1 MSLGYVILSQVVPC
15 PLPSCFI
22 ATGLPGNS
30 HHSFFLTISFQPLTY
45 LPARCHPQP
54 SQCLCPLRRTVSKST
69 GLTCPFAGS
78 WKVNKAQRRHCP
90 ACRLQKCLD
99 AGMKKDMIPWAEARA
114 LRARQARRRAQQASM
129 QQEEREL
136 VQTPGAQTRHMGTTF
151 HQFVQFRPPAHLFT
165 HHQPPTQFPVLPLLT
180 HFADINAFMV
190 QQIIRL
196 TKDLPLSFVTSP
208 YLSGRKHSSFLPWP
222 MEDQISLLKEAAVE
236 CHIALNT
243 TFCLQTQNFLCGP
256 LRYTVEDGVHVGF
269 QEEFFGVLFGFHRT
283 LHRLQLQ
290 EPEYVF
296 MDAMALFSWEAS
308 LKAQKLLFH
317 HLYPNSQL
325 PESIHPGLLVFK
337 PVEWVYPSL
346 GSPGH
351 HAGHPQPPTLS
362 FPTPYLTDQPG
373 ITQREGTDQLQEE
386 IALTLQSYIKGQ
398 QQNPWDQFLYA
409 KLLGLLAELRS
420 INDAYWYQIANIQ
433 GLSTMVPLLQET
445 CS

>member
-1 MSLGYVILSQVVPC
+1 GPVTA
-15 PLPSCFI
+15 I
-22 ATGLPGNS
+22 ATPEARASEEDEPRNCVDCKG
-30 HHSFFLTISFQPLTY
+30 SF
-45 LPARCHPQP
+45 
-54 SQCLCPLRRTVSKST
+54 RRTVSKST

-99 AGMKKDMIPWAEARA
+99 AGMKKDSDDPMGRSPGVAVSKTGPATGTASVDAAE
-114 LRARQARRRAQQASM
+114 
-129 QQEEREL
+129 EEREL
-136 VQTPGAQTRHMGTTF
+136 VQTLPGPKLATWAPRLTSLCSSGSSVH
-151 HQFVQFRPPAHLFT
+151 PSPA
-165 HHQPPTQFPVLPLLT
+165 PPTQFPVLPLLT

-196 TKDLPLSFVTSP
+196 TKDLPLSP
-208 YLSGRKHSSFLPWP
+208 LS
-222 MEDQISLLKEAAVE
+222 
-236 CHIALNT
+236 
-243 TFCLQTQNFLCGP
+243 
-256 LRYTVEDGVHVGF
+256 YTVEDAVHVGF

-290 EPEYVF
+290 EPGVCVHGCHGP
-296 MDAMALFSWEAS
+296 LLSWEAS

-317 HLYPNSQL
+317 HLCPNSQL

-409 KLLGLLAELRS
+409 KLLGPLAELRS
-420 INDAYWYQIANIQ
+420 INNAYWYQIANIQ
-433 GLSTMVPLLQET
+433 GTVHHGATAPGDLQLRPSSPPSPAHLDTLDWKGENART
-445 CS
+445 RGWSQ